1 MTQLAKIGATV
12 EWRQSLKR
20 DLWDSDEESQ
30 KKDGDNEERFEN
42 KPWGIQ
48 KEVEKETLLSVSYQ
62 CNSFFVLI

>member
-1 MTQLAKIGATV
+1 
-12 EWRQSLKR
+12 LKR

-48 KEVEKETLLSVSYQ
+48 KEVEKETLLSVSY
-62 CNSFFVLI
+62 